1 MKGFRPTRE
10 EALSLLRKAGC
21 GEGVIRHCLAVER
34 KALELAERAG
44 RKGVRVDGELVGLG
58 ALLHDVGRS
67 VTHGVR
73 HGVEGGRILREEG
86 FPELARFAENH
97 LGAGIPREEAR
108 ELGLPDRDFLPS
120 SVEEKLVA
128 YADKVMEGEE
138 EVSFGQILGRFER
151 ELGADHPALGRL
163 RKLHE
168 EVARMTGGE
177 VEVQG

>member
-1 MKGFRPTRE
+1 VKGFRPTRE
-10 EALSLLRKAGC
+10 EALSLLRRVGC
-21 GEGVIRHCLAVER
+21 GEGVVRHCLAVER
-34 KALELAERAG
+34 KALELAERAAG
-44 RKGVRVDGELVGLG
+44 NGVRVDRELVSLG

-73 HGVEGGRILREEG
+73 HGVEGGRILREG
-86 FPELARFAENH
+86 GLPELARFAENH
-97 LGAGIPREEAR
+97 LGGGIPREEAR
-108 ELGLPDRDFLPS
+108 ELGLPHRDFLPS

-128 YADKVMEGEE
+128 YADKLVEGEG
-138 EVSFGQILGRFER
+138 EVDFGRILRRFER
-151 ELGADHPALGRL
+151 ELGSDHPALGRL